1 MMPENEPLPGVSLS
15 LTPYTGPWTKAEA
28 AHLLRRTTFGATN
41 QEILDAVTN
50 GMNATVTS
58 LMQIPAIGE
67 PLAFHPDETIVAQ
80 GQSWV
85 TAVYPS
91 NVLDAQ
97 TVETA
102 RISSLAGWAMQR
114 LNSETL
120 TIAEKICL
128 FWHNHFSATPT
139 QDSRATYD
147 YHALLRSHALG
158 DFKQMVKD
166 ITVNPCMLLFLNGA
180 ENNVFSPNENY
191 ARELLELFTIGKGP
205 QIGPGDYTNYTEH
218 DIAEAAKILTGYYV
232 TGLRS
237 DTQTSVDAVY
247 DSLLHDQSNKTLSA
261 AFNNASIPAN
271 GANEYIDLID
281 VIFLQ
286 DEVANYICRK
296 FYRYFVNYDLTAS
309 VESTVIAEM
318 ANTFIANNY
327 QIEPVLTE
335 LFLSEHFYDISVR
348 GALIK
353 GPMDMLY
360 SMLNQCEAEPNF
372 NLATDYE
379 MLLNVYWLGEALGQA
394 YAFPPSVAGWPAYYQ
409 TPSFSKL
416 WVNAT
421 HIKTRFDIALWMTI
435 ATGIPVN
442 GDFFKIDAL
451 HVVDSLSTPA
461 SAPDVIQDLTD
472 MFCPKGLTA
481 TQQLTLKL
489 MLTNGLPDFEW
500 TLEYNDYQ
508 ANIGNPTYE
517 DPVRTRVEL
526 VLSQMFQMPEF
537 HTM

>member
-1 MMPENEPLPGVSLS
+1 MPENEPLPGVSLS
-15 LTPYTGPWTKAEA
+15 LTPYTGPWTKVEA

-58 LMQIPAIGE
+58 LMQIPVIGE

-85 TAVYPS
+85 NALYPS

-97 TVETA
+97 AVDNA
-102 RISSLAGWAMQR
+102 RLASLAGWMMQR
-114 LNSETL
+114 INNESL

-128 FWHNHFSATPT
+128 FWHNHFSAAPAP
-139 QDSRATYD
+139 DARATYD

-166 ITVNPCMLLFLNGA
+166 VTVNPCMLLFLNGA

-205 QIGPGDYTNYTEH
+205 QIGPGDYTNYTE
-218 DIAEAAKILTGYYV
+218 DDVAQAAKILTGYYV

-237 DTQTSVDAVY
+237 DTQTSVNAVY
-247 DSLLHDQSNKTLSA
+247 DSLLHDQSNKTMSA
-261 AFNNASIPAN
+261 AFNNAYIPAN
-271 GANEYIDLID
+271 GANEYEDLID
-281 VIFLQ
+281 VIFQQ
-286 DEVANYICRK
+286 DEVAHYICRK
-296 FYRYFVNYDLTAS
+296 FYRYFVNYDLTTS
-309 VESTVIAEM
+309 VETTVITEM

-335 LFLSEHFYDISVR
+335 LFMSEHFYDISVR

-353 GPMDMLY
+353 SPMDMLY

-379 MLLNVYWLGEALGQA
+379 MLLNIYWLGEALGQA
-394 YAFPPSVAGWPAYYQ
+394 YALPPSVAGWPAYYQ

-421 HIKTRFDIALWMTI
+421 HIKTRFDIALWMTL

-442 GDFFKIDAL
+442 GNFFKIDGL
-451 HVVDSLSTPA
+451 LVVDSLSLP
-461 SAPDVIQDLTD
+461 SDAPTVIQDLTD

-481 TQQLTLKL
+481 AQQLTLKL

-500 TLEYNDYQ
+500 TLQYNDYQ

>member
-1 MMPENEPLPGVSLS
+1 MPENEPLPGVSLS
-15 LTPYTGPWTKAEA
+15 LTPYSGPWTKVEA

-67 PLAFHPDETIVAQ
+67 PLAYHPDETIVAQ

-85 TAVYPS
+85 NAVYPS

-102 RISSLAGWAMQR
+102 RLTSLAGWAMQR

-166 ITVNPCMLLFLNGA
+166 VTVNPCMLLFLNGA

-205 QIGPGDYTNYTEH
+205 QIGPGDYTNYTEY
-218 DIAEAAKILTGYYV
+218 DVAEAAKILTGYYV

-237 DTQTSVDAVY
+237 DSQTSVDAVY
-247 DSLLHDQSNKTLSA
+247 DSLLHDQSNKTMSA
-261 AFNNASIPAN
+261 AFNSASIPAN
-271 GANEYIDLID
+271 GANEYEDLID

-296 FYRYFVNYDLTAS
+296 FYRYFVNYDLTS
-309 VESTVIAEM
+309 TVESTVIAEM

-421 HIKTRFDIALWMTI
+421 HIKTRFDIALWMTL

-442 GDFFKIDAL
+442 GDNFKIDAL
-451 HVVDSLSTPA
+451 HVVDSLSL
-461 SAPDVIQDLTD
+461 SADAPTVIQDLTD

-508 ANIGNPTYE
+508 ANIGDPVYE

-526 VLSQMFQMPEF
+526 VLSQIFQMPEF